1 MPKPPLVLTSCNRKG
16 GCFKT
21 SSIFHLAGA
30 YAASGSRVLLLD
42 LDPQASLS
50 QTFFGSVKIEELDP
64 NASIAGL
71 FDDARPAAPEDVIF
85 ETHLENI
92 WIAPA
97 CDQLGDYNLP
107 KPHEQG
113 LIQDVIAQLIMEVGD
128 SVDVVLIDTPP
139 NLQLLTWAA
148 MAASD
153 FVITPV
159 IPEQYASQ
167 GLVHVRRFIE
177 AVVQTKRPSLRW
189 LGLVLAM
196 VQSRVSIHK
205 SFEEKLREGYG
216 DLVFNQTIPLA
227 TVFKESVL
235 NKTPVTQFQAKS
247 AGAKA
252 LDTLHSEITSR
263 IATPAIHELQK
274 AA

>member
-1 MPKPPLVLTSCNRKG
+1 MSKPPLVLTSSNRKG
-16 GCFKT
+16 GCSKT
-21 SSIFHLAGA
+21 SLIFHLAGA
-30 YAASGSRVLLLD
+30 FANSGSRVLLLD

-50 QTFFGSVKIEELDP
+50 QTFFGSVKIEELE
-64 NASIAGL
+64 ASQSIAGL
-71 FDDARPAAPEDVIF
+71 FDEQQPKAPEDVIF
-85 ETHLENI
+85 ETHLEKV
-92 WIAPA
+92 WISPA
-97 CDQLGDYNLP
+97 CDGLGDYNLP
-107 KPHEQG
+107 KPHECG
-113 LIQDVIAQLIMEVGD
+113 LLQDVISQLIMEVAG

-139 NLQLLTWAA
+139 NLQLLTWSA

-177 AVVQTKRPSLRW
+177 AVVQAKRPSLRW
-189 LGLVLAM
+189 LGLLIAM

-205 SFEEKLREGYG
+205 TFEQKLREGYG
-216 DLVFNQTIPLA
+216 DLVFEQTMPLA
-227 TVFKESVL
+227 TVFKEAVL
-235 NKTPVTQFQAKS
+235 NQTPVASFQPRA

-252 LDTLHSEITSR
+252 LLNLHTEITSR
-263 IATPAIHELQK
+263 MAASASNELQK